1 MLLPLQILCNLR
13 VQPIPDG
20 GGQSK
25 KAKAKKRKTSSK
37 EDENYRPIM
46 ANPADYNAMRQ
57 MQLMQAQRLA
67 DAQKALAQDEDSLLA
82 KNKFDDQL
90 PLILLMTI
98 H

>member
-13 VQPIPDG
+13 AQPVPDG
-20 GGQSK
+20 GGQKK
-25 KAKAKKRKTSSK
+25 KAKGKKREASSK
-37 EDENYRPIM
+37 ADENYRPIM

-67 DAQKALAQDEDSLLA
+67 DAQKAMDQENSLLA
-82 KNKFDDQL
+82 KNRFDDQL